1 MCHWEW
7 ALRLEKPRQAQCLSL
22 CLQCSSQLLL
32 SVGLHAAMFPA
43 MIVMDQT
50 SETVSQPQ
58 LNALFYK
65 SCWVMASRHSNRAV
79 PKTGLK
85 KPAAC
90 YCLNVLQQSHGDP
103 QHKQAHCTPITGPPT
118 SVHCTHYLKMII
130 NDAGLHTYTVV
141 FIVISTYKRKYI
153 PELLTAASYS
163 CLLCSVTT
171 QEGCIM

>member
-1 MCHWEW
+1 
-7 ALRLEKPRQAQCLSL
+7 
-22 CLQCSSQLLL
+22 
-32 SVGLHAAMFPA
+32 
-43 MIVMDQT
+43 
-50 SETVSQPQ
+50 
-58 LNALFYK
+58 
-65 SCWVMASRHSNRAV
+65 MASRHSNRAV

-171 QEGCIM
+171 QEGCIRWLTYTLWVCMSTSHNVHTMIASSDDFFLRTYSPNKQRGTKQWFVYNYIN